1 MAMTRR
7 GILRFLPVLVIPL
20 AVSLRALALSL
31 SDLTQKETAGGLK
44 EALGQG
50 AEKAVELLGKKDGF
64 LGNAKVKIPLPDAL
78 KKAEKVLRLSGR
90 GDQAD
95 ELVVSMN
102 RAAEA
107 AVPEAKQL
115 LVDAVKTMSVTD
127 AKKIVSGG
135 ETSVTEFFKG
145 KTEKPLTK
153 KFLPIVQ
160 KWVNQLGITQ
170 QYDRLAGQGAKF
182 GLVKDEDARVDR
194 YVTRKA
200 LDGLYLMIAEE
211 EKKIR
216 QDPLGAT
223 GDLAKKV
230 FGALGK

>member
-20 AVSLRALALSL
+20 AAPLRALALSL

-50 AEKAVELLGKKDGF
+50 AEKAVELLGRKDGF

-78 KKAEKVLRLSGR
+78 RKAEKVLRLTGK

-135 ETSVTEFFKG
+135 ETSVTEFFKAR
-145 KTEKPLTK
+145 TEKPLTV

-182 GLVKDEDARVDR
+182 GLVKDEDAKVDR
-194 YVTRKA
+194 YVTRKT

>member
-20 AVSLRALALSL
+20 AAPLRALALSL
-31 SDLTQKETAGGLK
+31 SDLTQKETAAGLK

-50 AEKAVELLGKKDGF
+50 AEKAVELLGRPDGF
-64 LGNAKVKIPLPDAL
+64 LGNDKVKIPLPDAL
-78 KKAEKVLRLSGR
+78 RKAEKVLRLSGR

-107 AVPEAKQL
+107 AVPEAKRL
-115 LVDAVKTMSVTD
+115 LLDAVKTMSVTD

-135 ETSVTEFFKG
+135 ETSVTEFFKAR
-145 KTEKPLTK
+145 TEKPLTV

-160 KWVNQLGITQ
+160 KWVNKLGLVQ
-170 QYDRLAGQGAKF
+170 QYDRLAGQGAKL
-182 GLVKDEDARVDR
+182 GLVKDEDAKVDR
-194 YVTRKA
+194 YVTRKT
-200 LDGLYLMIAEE
+200 LDGLYLMIAED

-216 QDPLGAT
+216 QDPLGAS

>member
-1 MAMTRR
+1 MTRR

-20 AVSLRALALSL
+20 AAPLRALALSL

-50 AEKAVELLGKKDGF
+50 AEKAVELLGRKDGF

-78 KKAEKVLRLSGR
+78 RKAEKVLRLTGK

-135 ETSVTEFFKG
+135 ETSVTEFFKAR
-145 KTEKPLTK
+145 TEKPLTV

-182 GLVKDEDARVDR
+182 GLVKDEDAKVDR
-194 YVTRKA
+194 YVTRKT